1 MSNWNFFRL
10 RMNIN
15 SDYSVPPT
23 SSWEV
28 SDIVNNLAGNNL
40 PTSMIPSSQ
49 PAITPTFIDASGI
62 KLYVYDTVN
71 SKINH
76 GDFATSFDMDSTVTY
91 QESSPSGYFNFQ
103 PQGIRFKPDGTKFY
117 ALKQSTST
125 AGDTFLYQSTLST
138 AWDIST
144 MSTLSLEIQET
155 ESAKCAAFTLS
166 SDGLTLWVITGTSRS
181 GANTSTIKSHKYTLS
196 TAWDIS
202 TAGSSTVSNITSV
215 WADESVPL
223 ITSLDFF
230 PNAVNGNNILIAG
243 GSGHAVAFNNDLT
256 TSNFQSDG
264 SGYTAYGA
272 ASTNLYQSQLSRG
285 GSSPNFNHSIRLSEL
300 NF

>member
-1 MSNWNFFRL
+1 MSNLNFFRVL
-10 RMNIN
+10 Q
-15 SDYSVPPT
+15 SGGVGGTPPT
-23 SSWEV
+23 WEV
-28 SDIVNNLAGNNL
+28 EDVDLNITGTNNL
-40 PTSMIPSSQ
+40 PTSIIPSTQ
-49 PAITPTFIDASGI
+49 AGLKPAFIDASGI
-62 KLYVYDTVN
+62 KLYAYDSVN

-76 GDFATSFDMDSTVTY
+76 GDFSTSWDVNSTVTY
-91 QESSPSGYFNFQ
+91 QESSPSGYFSFD
-103 PQGIRFKPDGTKFY
+103 PQGIGFKPDGTKFY
-117 ALKQSTST
+117 ALKQSVST

-166 SDGLTLWVITGTSRS
+166 SDGLTLWIVTGTSRN

-215 WADESVPL
+215 WVDQNVPL
-223 ITSLDFF
+223 ITSLDFY
-230 PNAVNGNNILIAG
+230 PNAVDGNNILIAG
-243 GSGHAVAFNNDLT
+243 GSGFAAAFNNDLT
-256 TSNFQSDG
+256 TSNFQSG
-264 SGYTAYGA
+264 GAGY
-272 ASTNLYQSQLSRG
+272 SLFSISSNNLYALQTSRTG
-285 GSSPNFNHSIRLSEL
+285 GTGNFSWNIALFNL

>member
-1 MSNWNFFRL
+1 MSNINFFRVL
-10 RMNIN
+10 Q
-15 SDYSVPPT
+15 SGGTPTPP
-23 SSWEV
+23 SSTWEV
-28 SDIVNNLAGNNL
+28 EDIDLNIIGTNNL
-40 PTSMIPSSQ
+40 PTSILPSAQSTRS
-49 PAITPTFIDASGI
+49 PSFIDASGI
-62 KLYVYDTVN
+62 KLYAYDSVN

-76 GDFATSFDMDSTVTY
+76 GDFATSWNVNSTVTY
-91 QESSPSGYFNFQ
+91 QESSPYFFTFD
-103 PQGIRFKPDGTKFY
+103 PQGIGFKPDGTKFY

-144 MSTLSLEIQET
+144 MSPLSLEIQET

-202 TAGSSTVSNITSV
+202 TAGSSTVSDITSV
-215 WADESVPL
+215 WVDESVPL
-223 ITSLDFF
+223 ITSLDFY
-230 PNAVNGNNILIAG
+230 PNAVNGNNILITG
-243 GSGHAVAFNNDLT
+243 GSGFAVAFNNDLT

-264 SGYTAYGA
+264 AGYSLYA
-272 ASTNLYQSQLSRG
+272 ASTENLYIFQTSRTG
-285 GSSPNFNHSIRLSEL
+285 TTGNFNWNIQLYNL

>member
-1 MSNWNFFRL
+1 MSNLNFFRVL
-10 RMNIN
+10 Q
-15 SDYSVPPT
+15 SGGTPTPP
-23 SSWEV
+23 SSTWEV
-28 SDIVNNLAGNNL
+28 EDIDLNIIGTNNL
-40 PTSMIPSSQ
+40 PTSILPSAQSTRS
-49 PAITPTFIDASGI
+49 PSFIDASGI
-62 KLYVYDTVN
+62 KLYAYDSVN

-76 GDFATSFDMDSTVTY
+76 GDFATSWDVNSTVTY
-91 QESSPSGYFNFQ
+91 QESSPSGYFSFD
-103 PQGIRFKPDGTKFY
+103 PQGIFFKPDGTKFY

-223 ITSLDFF
+223 ITSLDFY
-230 PNAVNGNNILIAG
+230 PNAVNGNNILITG
-243 GSGHAVAFNNDLT
+243 GSGFAVAFNNDLT

-264 SGYTAYGA
+264 AGYSIYA
-272 ASTNLYQSQLSRG
+272 ASSENLYAFQTSRTG
-285 GSSPNFNHSIRLSEL
+285 GTGNFNWNMQLYNL